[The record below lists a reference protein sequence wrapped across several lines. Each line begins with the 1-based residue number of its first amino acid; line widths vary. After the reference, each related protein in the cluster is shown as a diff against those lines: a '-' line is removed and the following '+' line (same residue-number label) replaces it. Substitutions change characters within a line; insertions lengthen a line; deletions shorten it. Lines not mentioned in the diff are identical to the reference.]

1 MVYCEKINKFLSDG
15 RPLYV
20 QDTDSVQYDNRV
32 FRDELALICIVF
44 GVYMWSA
51 KPERIMATFDFLQQ
65 LIGNN
70 STMSKAPYAP

>member
-1 MVYCEKINKFLSDG
+1 MVYCGKINKFLSDG
-15 RPLYV
+15 RALYM

-32 FRDELALICIVF
+32 FRDELALICVVF
-44 GVYMWSA
+44 GVDMWGA